1 MLSNTDEK
9 IDPKVGQKTA
19 GAGADVKIDTI
30 AGSRG
35 DPEAGTNA
43 QATGADQGANG
54 SHRSA
59 AASGAQTAPV
69 AAGSQTRQAF
79 ALLRRAAK
87 PDQGHLGWAV
97 MWLMLAALLEVLGPI
112 MGKALIDEHLLPRHL
127 DWPRMAA
134 LLAGLLLTGWI
145 ASGLRYLQ
153 LVRLS
158 GLAMRS
164 VMRLRQMVY
173 GHVLLLPMSFFDR
186 AITGQ
191 LVSRVTNDT
200 EAVKN
205 LYIQVLFV
213 MLDST
218 IVLVGTIC
226 AMAWLDWR
234 LMSMVLA
241 LLPAVL
247 VIVWLYQR
255 WSAPAVTRARA
266 LRSDINGQ
274 VAESIGGMSVL
285 QANNAE
291 ARFGERFAATNQDHY
306 TARLAELRANAWL
319 LRPALDL
326 FNVILLAAVIFVFG
340 NREMTASEVGV
351 LYAFISYLARVIEPL
366 IQITMQFSQLQQ
378 AVVASAR
385 VATLLDEAA
394 ANEHGAGSPRNANNA
409 GNVGPDGIDKGIAN
423 TIGNGD
429 DPGAATDRYDDG
441 KTPAVAIS
449 RLNFAY
455 NEGQTVL
462 HDLSLEIPQGAFFGI
477 VGHTGSGKSTLLS
490 LLLRFYPARHGAIA
504 IHGVPLDEIG
514 NERFRA
520 EVGLVPQ
527 DPFLLAASARENI
540 DMGRGLTQAQ
550 IETAARAAHAH
561 DFIMA
566 LDQGYDTS
574 LGEGGSR
581 LSVGQKQ
588 LIAIA
593 RALAGQPRILLL
605 DEATSHI
612 DSQTEQ
618 VVQVALDEL
627 RGKVTVIA
635 IAHRLSTIRDADR
648 LIVLIHGRIAETGPH
663 EQLMQIE
670 GGLYQRLYLLQQLAA

>member
-1 MLSNTDEK
+1 MKPEHQS
-9 IDPKVGQKTA
+9 TA
-19 GAGADVKIDTI
+19 G
-30 AGSRG
+30 
-35 DPEAGTNA
+35 
-43 QATGADQGANG
+43 QM
-54 SHRSA
+54 
-59 AASGAQTAPV
+59 
-69 AAGSQTRQAF
+69 RQAI
-79 ALLRRAAK
+79 ALLRRAAR
-87 PDQGHLGWAV
+87 PDQHHLGWAV
-97 MWLMLAALLEVLGPI
+97 RWLAAAALLEVLGPI
-112 MGKALIDEHLLPRHL
+112 MGKALIDEHLLPHHL
-127 DWPRMAA
+127 DWPRMAG
-134 LLAGLLLTGWI
+134 LLAGVVLTGWI

-164 VMRLRQMVY
+164 VMRLREMVY
-173 GHVLLLPMSFFDR
+173 THVLLLPMAFFDR

-218 IVLVGTIC
+218 IVLVGTMC

-234 LMSMVLA
+234 LMLIVLA

-247 VIVWLYQR
+247 LIVWLYQR

-266 LRSDINGQ
+266 LRSEINGQ
-274 VAESIGGMSVL
+274 MAESIGGMSVL
-285 QANNAE
+285 QASNAE
-291 ARFGERFAATNQDHY
+291 QRFGARFATTNQDHY
-306 TARLAELRANAWL
+306 TARLSELRANAWL

-326 FNVILLAAVIFVFG
+326 FNIILLGAVIFMFG
-340 NREMTASEVGV
+340 HREMTATEVGV

-378 AVVASAR
+378 AVVATAR
-385 VATLLDEAA
+385 VATLLDEGAAKEHTDHATHAEA
-394 ANEHGAGSPRNANNA
+394 ANDSNA
-409 GNVGPDGIDKGIAN
+409 
-423 TIGNGD
+423 
-429 DPGAATDRYDDG
+429 
-441 KTPAVAIS
+441 PAVAI
-449 RLNFAY
+449 RHLNFAY
-455 NEGQTVL
+455 NEGQPVL
-462 HDLSLEIPQGAFFGI
+462 HDLSLDIAQGDFVGI

-490 LLLRFYPARHGAIA
+490 LLLRFYPAQHGSIMV
-504 IHGVPLDEIG
+504 HGMPLDAIG

-550 IETAARAAHAH
+550 IEAAARAAHAH
-561 DFIMA
+561 DFIVA
-566 LDQGYDTS
+566 LERGYDTP

-593 RALAGQPRILLL
+593 RALAGTPRILLL

-618 VVQVALDEL
+618 IVQQALDEL

-648 LIVLIHGRIAETGPH
+648 IIVLNHGRIAETGAH
-663 EQLMQIE
+663 EQLMQID

>member
-1 MLSNTDEK
+1 MLSK
-9 IDPKVGQKTA
+9 
-19 GAGADVKIDTI
+19 
-30 AGSRG
+30 
-35 DPEAGTNA
+35 PEE
-43 QATGADQGANG
+43 
-54 SHRSA
+54 SSPRR
-59 AASGAQTAPV
+59 
-69 AAGSQTRQAF
+69 QTRQAF
-79 ALLRRAAK
+79 SLLRRAAL
-87 PDQGHLGWAV
+87 PDQHHLGWAV
-97 MWLMLAALLEVLGPI
+97 MWLMLAALLEVMGPI
-112 MGKALIDEHLLPRHL
+112 MGKALIDEHLLPHHL
-127 DWPRMAA
+127 DWPRMAG
-134 LLAGLLLTGWI
+134 LLAGVLLTGWI

-164 VMRLRQMVY
+164 VMRLREMVY
-173 GHVLLLPMSFFDR
+173 RHVLLLPMAFFDR

-200 EAVKN
+200 EAVKT

-218 IVLVGTIC
+218 IVLVGTVC

-234 LMSMVLA
+234 LMIIVLA

-247 VIVWLYQR
+247 LIVWLYQR

-266 LRSDINGQ
+266 LRSEINGQ
-274 VAESIGGMSVL
+274 MAESIGGMSVL

-291 ARFGERFAATNQDHY
+291 ARFGARFAKTNQDHY
-306 TARLAELRANAWL
+306 TARLSELRANAWL
-319 LRPALDL
+319 LRPALDM
-326 FNVILLAAVIFVFG
+326 FNIILLAAVIFMFG
-340 NREMTASEVGV
+340 KREMTATEVGV

-378 AVVASAR
+378 SVVATAR
-385 VATLLDEAA
+385 VAALLDEGAAQEHKEHHAGRAA
-394 ANEHGAGSPRNANNA
+394 APLTTAAAS
-409 GNVGPDGIDKGIAN
+409 
-423 TIGNGD
+423 D
-429 DPGAATDRYDDG
+429 DHA
-441 KTPAVAIS
+441 PAVAIRHLS
-449 RLNFAY
+449 FAY
-455 NEGQTVL
+455 NEGNPVL

-490 LLLRFYPARHGAIA
+490 LLLRFYPAERGAITV
-504 IHGVPLDEIG
+504 HGMPLDAID
-514 NERFRA
+514 NDRFRA
-520 EVGLVPQ
+520 DVGLVPQ

-550 IETAARAAHAH
+550 IEAAARAAHAH
-561 DFIMA
+561 DFITA
-566 LDQGYDTS
+566 LDQGYDTA

-593 RALAGQPRILLL
+593 RALAGRPRILLL

-618 VVQVALDEL
+618 IVQVALDEL

-648 LIVLIHGRIAETGPH
+648 IIVLNHGRIAEAGPH
-663 EQLMQIE
+663 EQLMQID
-670 GGLYQRLYLLQQLAA
+670 GGLYQRLYLLQQLAE